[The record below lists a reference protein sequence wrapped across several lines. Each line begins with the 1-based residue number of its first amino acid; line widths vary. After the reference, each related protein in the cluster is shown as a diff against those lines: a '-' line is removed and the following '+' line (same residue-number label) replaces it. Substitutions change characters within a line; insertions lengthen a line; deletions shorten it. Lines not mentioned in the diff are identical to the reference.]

1 MNGEVKIIDIQD
13 VRGYVDENNTVWLNL
28 EDVSRG
34 LGFTQPTENGK
45 SIIRWDRVAK
55 CLTFLGINVAPTSAC
70 REIRDRLPEYV
81 SENVFFYI
89 LARDADNPISY
100 NFQRRMTREI
110 LPMIRK
116 SNMSNNTRMTNQIE
130 KDFNRIVKEY
140 NKIKEEFKKLRERIN
155 ELENELDY

>member
-28 EDVSRG
+28 EDVIRG
-34 LGFTQPTENGK
+34 LEFTQPTENGN

-55 CLTFLGINVAPTSAC
+55 CLTFLGINVAPTSAY

-100 NFQRRMTREI
+100 NFQRRMAREI

-116 SNMSNNTRMTNQIE
+116 SNMSNNPRMTNQ
-130 KDFNRIVKEY
+130 IVKEY

-155 ELENELDY
+155 ELENKIK